1 MIKFARDD
9 LIKIMEGIVKK
20 IGIMTICDYR
30 NYGNR
35 LQNYATQE
43 VLKSLGFQVETI
55 VNIPPNINEIVS
67 FKQKLTK
74 IKDIPPNELY
84 SKIKGRVSFKLNQ
97 YLEKERIN
105 AFKKFTEMNINETE
119 FTISLDNI
127 PENLSDKY
135 DFFIVGSDQVWNPIF
150 RNGSPIDFLTFAPKQ
165 KRIAYAPS
173 FGISSIPEEF
183 IENYR
188 KWITDFNYLSVREQQ
203 GANIIKQLTGREA
216 IVLVD
221 PTLMLTKEKWLSIAK
236 PAIHKPNTP
245 YLLTYF
251 LGDISS
257 ENRKLINETASKNKL
272 EIVNLADIKDKKR
285 YTTDPGEFID
295 YINSATALF
304 TDSFH
309 GAVFSILLQKPF
321 VVFDRLGNIPSMNSR
336 IITLLST
343 FNLNSRKRDSIKSND
358 DIFDVD
364 YSHVP
369 QILEF
374 ERKKAYD
381 YLREALEITDGQKNN
396 R

>member
-1 MIKFARDD
+1 MLFSNEED
-9 LIKIMEGIVKK
+9 IVKK
-20 IGIMTICDYR
+20 VGIITICDYK

-43 VLKSLGFQVETI
+43 VINSLGFQAETI
-55 VNIPPNINEIVS
+55 VNIPSDVNKLTS
-67 FKQKLTK
+67 FKKKLTRV
-74 IKDIPPNELY
+74 KDMPPNELY
-84 SKIKGRVSFKLNQ
+84 TKIKGKINYQFNQ

-150 RNGSPIDFLTFAPKQ
+150 RNCSPIDFLTFAPKQ

-183 IENYR
+183 AENYK
-188 KWITDFNYLSVREQQ
+188 KWISEFNYLSVREKE
-203 GANIIKQLTGREA
+203 GANIIKQLTGRDA

-221 PTLMLTKEKWLSIAK
+221 PTLMLTKEKWLSISN
-236 PAIHKPNTP
+236 PAIHKPKNS

-251 LGDISS
+251 LGDIPR
-257 ENRKLINETASKNKL
+257 EYHKLINATALKNKL
-272 EIVNLADIKDKKR
+272 EIVNLADKKDKKR
-285 YTTDPGEFID
+285 NIADPSEFID
-295 YINSATALF
+295 YINSANVLF

-321 VVFDRLGNIPSMNSR
+321 IIFDRLGNIPSMNSR
-336 IITLLST
+336 IDTLLST
-343 FNLNSRKRDSIKSND
+343 FNLYSRKWDNIKNND

-364 YSHVP
+364 YSHVA
-369 QILEF
+369 QILEI
-374 ERKKAYD
+374 ERKRALD
-381 YLREALEITDGQKNN
+381 YLREAFEITDEKKHIG
-396 R
+396 